1 MDVTQPDDPETTDPV
16 AQRRAHRRRRPA
28 RLASVIFEAL
38 GDQIIGGVLA
48 EGDVLPT
55 EPALCEEFGFSRTVV
70 REGLKLLEGRGLV
83 RVEQGRGTTVQPRGS
98 WDLLDPDVLGMALAY
113 DTNMA
118 LLDNLMTVRRVL
130 EREMAATAAGRLSEA
145 DLAELDRLVVS
156 MESVYD
162 DYSQFRVL
170 DNAFHEIVM
179 RASGNEV
186 GLTIVRVIHRYGGAR
201 PPLAATPASKA
212 TLKRTAAE
220 HRAIVDALSAG
231 DGERAG
237 ELISAHI
244 EARWAERRR
253 ARKTGGGVVDATFD
267 AFGDRLLSAGRS
279 GDAGRQAGDR
289 RRPSSTR

>member
-1 MDVTQPDDPETTDPV
+1 MMNVVDVTKLADVDTTDPV
-16 AQRRAHRRRRPA
+16 AQRRAHGRQRPA

-113 DTNMA
+113 DTDMA

-130 EREMAATAAGRLSEA
+130 EREMAATAAGRLSED
-145 DLAELDRLVVS
+145 DLAELGRLVES
-156 MESVYD
+156 MASVYN
-162 DYSQFRVL
+162 DYGRFRLL

-186 GLTIVRVIHRYGGAR
+186 GLTIVRVIHRYGGTR

-212 TLKRTAAE
+212 ALKRTASE
-220 HRAIVDALSAG
+220 HRAILDALSAG

-244 EARWAERRR
+244 EARWAER
-253 ARKTGGGVVDATFD
+253 KGTGRTT
-267 AFGDRLLSAGRS
+267 
-279 GDAGRQAGDR
+279 
-289 RRPSSTR
+289 SS